1 MIKKLAHLCFQT
13 DRFEDMTSFYRDG
26 LGLPIAFSLRL
37 TNGTVF
43 GHYFSL
49 GETSFL
55 EVFNA
60 SGAREM
66 WGGDPAPKAR
76 RSDSHYQHFCLEVEG
91 IRAERDRLLDK
102 GITVSEVTE
111 GMDGSLQAWIKDPDG
126 NDIELME
133 YTGKSLQLT
142 PKGR

>member
-13 DRFEDMTSFYRDG
+13 DRFEDMTAFYRDG

-37 TNGTVF
+37 PDGAVF
-43 GHYFSL
+43 GHYFTL

-60 SGAREM
+60 SGARAM

-76 RSDSHYQHFCLEVEG
+76 RTDAHYQHFCLEVEG
-91 IRAERDRLLDK
+91 IRAERDRLLDM
-102 GITVSEVTE
+102 GVAVSEVTE

-133 YTGKSLQLT
+133 YTGKSLQLAQ
-142 PKGR
+142 KER